1 MVGGEAVTAP
11 LNSSFPLDGG
21 RVGDG
26 GARADLTGNGAG
38 GVDAASRARS
48 GAAGANTPT
57 KPPVE
62 GEGFDVYAARAQFPI
77 LSRTVNGKPL
87 VYLDSAASAQ
97 KPRAVIDAMTAAM
110 EHSYA
115 NVHRGLHTLANETT
129 EAFEAARETVAR
141 FLNAESPDQI
151 VWTKGGT
158 EAINLVAAGI
168 GQSIRPGDEIVVTQM
183 EHHANIV
190 PWHML
195 RERGAV
201 LRWAPVLD
209 DGALDMAA
217 LAELIGPQTRLV
229 AVTHMSNVL
238 GTVNDVRAVAD
249 LAHAAGAL
257 ILVDGCQGAVHCSP
271 DVQALGSDFYVFTG
285 HKLFGPTGIGGLYGK
300 RAALEALPPYQGG
313 GEMIATVTEDAVTY
327 AGLPHRFEAGTPP
340 ILEVLGLGA
349 AIEWMNQFDA
359 DAVRAHELALMERV
373 RARLDGRS
381 WLTEIGTAAGKGA
394 IFTFTVEGAH
404 AHDIAQV
411 MDRYGVAVR
420 AGLHCAEPL
429 SRRFG
434 LTSSAR
440 ASFALYNTP
449 EDADAFADAL
459 IKAREFFA

>member
-1 MVGGEAVTAP
+1 MA
-11 LNSSFPLDGG
+11 DGTTLI
-21 RVGDG
+21 R
-26 GARADLTGNGAG
+26 
-38 GVDAASRARS
+38 
-48 GAAGANTPT
+48 
-57 KPPVE
+57 
-62 GEGFDVYAARAQFPI
+62 FDPYAARAQFPI

-110 EHSYA
+110 EGSYA

-141 FLNAESPDQI
+141 FLNAESADQI

-158 EAINLVAAGI
+158 EAINLVAAGL
-168 GQSIRPGDEIVVTQM
+168 GQSLLPGDEIVVTQM

-195 RERGAV
+195 REAKGVV
-201 LRWAPVLD
+201 LKWAPVLD
-209 DGALDMAA
+209 DGSLDMAA
-217 LAELIGPQTRLV
+217 LAELIGPRTKLV

-238 GTVNDVRAVAD
+238 GTVNDVRAIAD

-257 ILVDGCQGAVHCSP
+257 VLVDGCQGAVHCAP
-271 DVQALGSDFYVFTG
+271 DVQALDADYYVFTG

-327 AGLPHRFEAGTPP
+327 AGIPHRFEAGTPP
-340 ILEVLGLGA
+340 ILEAIGLGA
-349 AIEWMNQFDA
+349 ALEWLSGFDA
-359 DAVRAHELALMERV
+359 TAVAAHEQALLAHV
-373 RARLDGRS
+373 RTRLEGRD
-381 WLTEIGTAAGKGA
+381 WLTEIGTAEGKGA

-404 AHDIAQV
+404 AHDIAQI

-440 ASFALYNTP
+440 ASFVLYNTT